1 MSFVDEIDWDQF
13 LVDTDLG
20 DKNTNVSPATS
31 TATLSSDQSAALDPQ
46 PTNFGFG
53 MDAFNSSPS
62 TGITHRLE
70 NMLPVVSP
78 EAAHDQLTTSFGL
91 FNGFDTGAFC
101 QSVTTPAASDSS
113 TELFAAISQLVG
125 SSTTS
130 SPSAVEPLQLSL
142 PPTPD
147 STTDY
152 HPNSNKRKASDASD
166 VGAPAPK
173 RRGRPP
179 GTGKPKA
186 SQPME
191 RRQSKTSSFSSVS
204 PSSFNDT
211 LPADDSDLE
220 TASPPVKVTATGK
233 PSTDRPKSV
242 VPAKFLKDGTAQAI
256 LGMTI
261 PEILSFPTYEELLKK
276 VSLELLPGAREFGEK
291 IADNR
296 DKAKDAAKK
305 SRDERRAKIERA
317 EYFEKK
323 CEQLQE
329 QVASMSSFL
338 MTLVELNVLKKDQ
351 IQAFV

>member
-31 TATLSSDQSAALDPQ
+31 ISTLSSDQSAALDPQ
-46 PTNFGFG
+46 PINFGFG
-53 MDAFNSSPS
+53 MGAFNSSPS

-78 EAAHDQLTTSFGL
+78 EVTDDQLTTSFGL
-91 FNGFDTGAFC
+91 FTGFDTGAFT
-101 QSVTTPAASDSS
+101 QPATTPAAGDSGA
-113 TELFAAISQLVG
+113 ELLAAISQLVG
-125 SSTTS
+125 SSTSS

-147 STTDY
+147 STTEY
-152 HPNSNKRKASDASD
+152 RTNSNKRKASDASD
-166 VGAPAPK
+166 EGAPAPK

-186 SQPME
+186 AKPME
-191 RRQSKTSSFSSVS
+191 RQQSKTSSFSSSS
-204 PSSFNDT
+204 PSSFNGT
-211 LPADDSDLE
+211 PPADDSDLE
-220 TASPPVKVTATGK
+220 AASPTVKVTATGK

-276 VSLELLPGAREFGEK
+276 VKVELLPGAREFGEK

-329 QVASMSSFL
+329 QIASMSSFL

>member
-1 MSFVDEIDWDQF
+1 M
-13 LVDTDLG
+13 G
-20 DKNTNVSPATS
+20 
-31 TATLSSDQSAALDPQ
+31 
-46 PTNFGFG
+46 
-53 MDAFNSSPS
+53 AFNSSPS

-78 EAAHDQLTTSFGL
+78 EVTDDQLTTSFGL
-91 FNGFDTGAFC
+91 FTGFDTGAFA
-101 QSVTTPAASDSS
+101 QPATTPAAGDSGA
-113 TELFAAISQLVG
+113 ELLAAISQLVG
-125 SSTTS
+125 SSTSS

-152 HPNSNKRKASDASD
+152 RTNSNKRKASDAS
-166 VGAPAPK
+166 VEGAPAPK

-186 SQPME
+186 AKPME
-191 RRQSKTSSFSSVS
+191 RRQSKTNSFSSSS
-204 PSSFNDT
+204 PSSFNGT
-211 LPADDSDLE
+211 PPADDSDLE
-220 TASPPVKVTATGK
+220 AASPTVKVTATGK

-276 VSLELLPGAREFGEK
+276 VKVELLPGAREFGEK

-329 QVASMSSFL
+329 QIASMSSFL